1 MIIPSLYS
9 GLTGDSEIPMIDFVP
24 TVQFSRANLL
34 SRDPLLGFYDSVTD
48 VYKPKMMNAA
58 LGIDTSRRVI
68 NCKNDLKTK
77 VGRPAKEKSI
87 VRPVTK
93 GVGRNTSSVFRQPAN
108 LPVIVPTHS
117 QDASKLSMF

>member
-9 GLTGDSEIPMIDFVP
+9 GLTGNSEVPMIDFMP

-34 SRDPLLGFYDSVTD
+34 SRDPLLAFYDNVTD
-48 VYKPKMMNAA
+48 YKPKMMNAA

-87 VRPVTK
+87 VRPVTE
-93 GVGRNTSSVFRQPAN
+93 GVGRNTSSVFRQAAN

-117 QDASKLSMF
+117 QDISKLSMF

>member
-9 GLTGDSEIPMIDFVP
+9 GLTGNSEVPMIDFMP
-24 TVQFSRANLL
+24 TAQFSRANLL
-34 SRDPLLGFYDSVTD
+34 SRDPLLAFYDSVAD
-48 VYKPKMMNAA
+48 VKPKMMNAA

-68 NCKNDLKTK
+68 NCKNDLMTK

-87 VRPVTK
+87 VRPVTE
-93 GVGRNTSSVFRQPAN
+93 GIGRNTSSVFRQPEN
-108 LPVIVPTHS
+108 LPILVPTHS